1 MTPIFLDF
9 ETYWSQTHSLTKIH
23 PVEYVM
29 HPETEIQSVAIQ
41 VADDKP
47 FVLFGEK
54 AIQNWVDNTDFSDA
68 ALIGHNMSGFDSMIC
83 AWRFGMKPK
92 MWGCTLA
99 MARAMGY
106 AKTVGGSLKKVA
118 EDLGLGKKLDLE
130 ATNTKGKKLA
140 DFTDEELD
148 AMTAYNI
155 VDTELC
161 AGIFNRL
168 APQLGARELKLVDLT
183 IKMLVE
189 PQFEL
194 DFKLLE
200 TTLEEIQTK
209 QEEVL
214 IKVAG
219 DVADEPL
226 DLLSRE
232 EKIEAAKK
240 ILASAPK
247 FAKYL
252 ESKGVPVPMK
262 QSPSDPERMIPALA
276 KTDEEFLA
284 LQEHDDFEVAAAA
297 AARLKVKSTILE
309 SRIQQFMTCGTAAK
323 GKMPVALNYYGADT
337 TGRWSGTMKMNQQN
351 LPRINPYKPSP
362 ADALRKSLRAPDGYK
377 VVVAD
382 LSGIELRVNHFLWQ
396 EPTSIKLFQ
405 DDPENADLYKD
416 FASSLYD
423 KPIEEVT
430 KQERQVGKVAHLGLG
445 FGAGAKTFKDVA
457 KLMGGVDLTMKES
470 EDVVYKW
477 RGAYGKI
484 AAGWKTCHRAL
495 SHIANFSPE
504 RNTFYIDP
512 WDLCYVTE
520 GGIKTPL
527 GMIRYPHLREEQ
539 DKETGMNEWVYGEGR
554 RKARI
559 YAGKVTE
566 NIVQHL
572 AREVISDHMLK
583 VAKTRLGKMYP
594 PALTVHDEL
603 VYVVRE
609 EHAQEMLDLVQSIM
623 RQGVDWWPELVT
635 WSEGDIA
642 DTYGDA
648 K

>member
-1 MTPIFLDF
+1 MTPIFIDF

-47 FVLFGEK
+47 FVLFGESN
-54 AIQNWVDNTDFSDA
+54 IQRWVDATDFSDA
-68 ALIGHNMSGFDSMIC
+68 MLIAHNMSGFDAMIC

-92 MWGCTLA
+92 AWGCTLA
-99 MARAMGY
+99 MSRALGF

-118 EDLGLGKKLDLE
+118 EELGLGKKLDLE

-140 DFTDEELD
+140 DFTDDELA
-148 AMTAYNI
+148 AMTSYNT

-161 AGIFNRL
+161 YKIFNRL
-168 APQLGARELKLVDLT
+168 TPQLGQRELRLIDLT
-183 IKMLVE
+183 IRMLVE

-194 DFKLLE
+194 DFALLE
-200 TTLEEIQTK
+200 HTLEEIQTAQQK
-209 QEEVL
+209 MLLNVAEQ
-214 IKVAG
+214 VAG
-219 DVADEPL
+219 EPIEL
-226 DLLSRE
+226 MTDD
-232 EKIEAAKK
+232 EKIEIAKK

-252 ESKGVPVPMK
+252 KAKGVAVPMK
-262 QSPSDPERMIPALA
+262 PSPTNPEKQVPALA
-276 KTDEEFLA
+276 KTDEAFLA
-284 LQEHDDFEVAAAA
+284 LQEHDDYEVAAAA
-297 AARLKVKSTILE
+297 GARLKVKSTILE
-309 SRIQQFMTCGTAAK
+309 SRIKQFIACGTAAK

-351 LPRINPYKPSP
+351 LPRINPSKPKP
-362 ADALRKSLRAPDGYK
+362 TDALRKSLRAPDGYK

-396 EPTSIKLFQ
+396 EPSSMALFNA
-405 DDPENADLYKD
+405 DPEKADLYKD
-416 FASSLYD
+416 FASKLYN

-430 KQERQVGKVAHLGLG
+430 KHERQVGKVAHLGLG
-445 FGAGAKTFKDVA
+445 FGAGGLTFQKVA
-457 KLMGGVDLTMKES
+457 KLMGGVDLTEGES
-470 EDVVYKW
+470 YDVVTRW
-477 RGAYGKI
+477 RTAYPRI
-484 AAGWKTCHRAL
+484 THGWKVCHAAL
-495 SHIANFSPE
+495 NHIYHGRTGIS
-504 RNTFYIDP
+504 IDP
-512 WDLCYVTE
+512 KGLCKTTK

-527 GMIRYPHLREEQ
+527 GMIRYPHLRMEE
-539 DKETGMNEWVYGEGR
+539 DAETGRKEWVYGEGR

-583 VAKTRLGKMYP
+583 VTQTQLGKKYP

-603 VYVVRE
+603 VYVVRD

-623 RQGVDWWPELVT
+623 RDGCDWWPELVT

-642 DTYGDA
+642 TTYGDA

>member
-276 KTDEEFLA
+276 KTDQEFLD
-284 LQEHDDFEVAAAA
+284 LQEHEDFEVAAAA